1 MKEGKE
7 WLNELDASLGETP
20 DMFHRRVE
28 QTLRILQTERTE
40 ACITKRKVNGA
51 IVLLAAL
58 LLLSAVAVAA
68 KLTGVLDFITNTEAK
83 NWVLDDAGAMVHTE
97 DGDSV
102 SIGPCT
108 ASIREWVCD
117 GQRLF
122 ATIGVIDPALA
133 TEGYYVPKDEDED
146 YLAGLEHYGL
156 THELMEASSDDG
168 YVQVRSADFDW
179 GDETRFEILYT
190 YEIELENMPS
200 AFTVT
205 IPISCSAGES
215 ELSIAVTST
224 DYGTMRSFEPSEI
237 HAFDGYT
244 AQITLLKASS
254 LRTYGELKLVFD
266 TSIDA
271 QTRENIAGDYTEGL
285 LAPKGHLDI
294 CAGEGEEI
302 AYPTSM
308 LWQDNGLIC
317 TISLEGNPRKTY
329 PDALVFYPRNGAS
342 VFDGEGEWPSL
353 SEKGAVELK

>member
-40 ACITKRKVNGA
+40 ACTTEKKGEWSNRPACSAAPTICRRCSGKVHRRIG
-51 IVLLAAL
+51 
-58 LLLSAVAVAA
+58 
-68 KLTGVLDFITNTEAK
+68 FHHQHEAK

-97 DGDSV
+97 DGDRV
-102 SIGPCT
+102 SIGACT

-133 TEGYYVPKDEDED
+133 TEGYYVPEDEDED

-190 YEIELENMPS
+190 YEIELE
-200 AFTVT
+200 T
-205 IPISCSAGES
+205 C
-215 ELSIAVTST
+215 
-224 DYGTMRSFEPSEI
+224 R
-237 HAFDGYT
+237 
-244 AQITLLKASS
+244 
-254 LRTYGELKLVFD
+254 
-266 TSIDA
+266 
-271 QTRENIAGDYTEGL
+271 
-285 LAPKGHLDI
+285 APL
-294 CAGEGEEI
+294 
-302 AYPTSM
+302 P
-308 LWQDNGLIC
+308 
-317 TISLEGNPRKTY
+317 
-329 PDALVFYPRNGAS
+329 
-342 VFDGEGEWPSL
+342 
-353 SEKGAVELK
+353 

>member
-68 KLTGVLDFITNTEAK
+68 KFTGVLVSSPTQRQKIGYWMTRAQ
-83 NWVLDDAGAMVHTE
+83 WCIQRM
-97 DGDSV
+97 GDSV
-102 SIGPCT
+102 SIGACT

-168 YVQVRSADFDW
+168 YVQVRKRRLRL
-179 GDETRFEILYT
+179 GRR
-190 YEIELENMPS
+190 N
-200 AFTVT
+200 
-205 IPISCSAGES
+205 
-215 ELSIAVTST
+215 AV
-224 DYGTMRSFEPSEI
+224 
-237 HAFDGYT
+237 
-244 AQITLLKASS
+244 
-254 LRTYGELKLVFD
+254 
-266 TSIDA
+266 
-271 QTRENIAGDYTEGL
+271 
-285 LAPKGHLDI
+285 
-294 CAGEGEEI
+294 
-302 AYPTSM
+302 
-308 LWQDNGLIC
+308 
-317 TISLEGNPRKTY
+317 
-329 PDALVFYPRNGAS
+329 
-342 VFDGEGEWPSL
+342 
-353 SEKGAVELK
+353 